1 MQTSSSSS
9 GSTSNANS
17 PQCGDLY
24 FDDEFGSE
32 RIMSRDR
39 HLRLQ
44 TTLGLDRPASIN
56 LSDEFRS
63 PVTVRGTGRAKTQCK
78 VPGHK
83 AAAGDPAASG
93 RQTKCARAVG
103 EGTYWDCACDG
114 FFNSH
119 LIVWTRDVKLY
130 LHLWSYDLTVL
141 HRWYYYY
148 YY

>member
-103 EGTYWDCACDG
+103 EGTY
-114 FFNSH
+114 
-119 LIVWTRDVKLY
+119 
-130 LHLWSYDLTVL
+130 
-141 HRWYYYY
+141 
-148 YY
+148 